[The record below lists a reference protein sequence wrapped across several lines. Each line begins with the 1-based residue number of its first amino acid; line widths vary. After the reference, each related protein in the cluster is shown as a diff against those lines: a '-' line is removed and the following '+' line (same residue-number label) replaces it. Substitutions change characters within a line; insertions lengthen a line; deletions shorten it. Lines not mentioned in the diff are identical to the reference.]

1 MIFDEKNAK
10 KIRLVAFDLDGTLT
24 QHKSPLEETNRKVL
38 EALAENHKLVMV
50 GAGQCVRIFNQM
62 GQFPIDII
70 GNYGMQF
77 AAYDYEKG
85 TLGEVTNLAVDCD
98 REKTEARVTE
108 IREKCGYTEFTG
120 DNVEFHASGCITL
133 PILGTKAKIEDKLA
147 YDPDRS
153 KRRVNYDYVCSMFPE
168 YTTFVGGS
176 SSFDIVPKPYE
187 KAQALKDYCEKNG
200 YGLDEVAFVGDDY
213 GVGGNDEPVFKSEIG
228 FIRVDDYTTFGE
240 KVACLLN
247 K

>member
-38 EALAENHKLVMV
+38 EALAKDHKLVMV

-85 TLGEVTNLAVDCD
+85 TLGPVTNLAVDCD

-213 GVGGNDEPVFKSEIG
+213 GIGGNDEPVFKSEIG

>member
-24 QHKSPLEETNRKVL
+24 QHKSPLGAENRAAL
-38 EALAENHKLVMV
+38 EALAKDKKLVMV
-50 GAGQCVRIFNQM
+50 GAGQCVRIFKQM
-62 GQFPIDII
+62 GEFPIDII

-77 AAYDYEKG
+77 APYDYEKG

-108 IREKCGYTEFTG
+108 IRKKCGYTEFAG

-133 PILGTKAKIEDKLA
+133 PILGTAAKIEDKLA
-147 YDPDRS
+147 YDPDRK
-153 KRRVNYDYVCSMFPE
+153 KRRANYDYVCSMFPE

-187 KAQALKDYCEKNG
+187 KAQALRDYCAKYG
-200 YGLDEVAFVGDDY
+200 YSTDEVVFVGDDY
-213 GVGGNDEPVFKSEIG
+213 GIGGNDEPVFVSEIP
-228 FIRVDDYTTFGE
+228 FLRIDDYRTFPQI
-240 KVACLLN
+240 VDCLIT